1 MFVERRKAIV
11 KQYNEAFL
19 KLPQI
24 VVQKEI
30 PESDTTRHL
39 CEQRRVLAAL
49 EQLLRDEDR
58 AGKVQRLRLV
68 VKRALHDHQ
77 VGVERI

>member
-1 MFVERRKAIV
+1 MITPLGVPVEPEV
-11 KQYNEAFL
+11 KMMYSGSSSLAR
-19 KLPQI
+19 
-24 VVQKEI
+24 V
-30 PESDTTRHL
+30 